1 MRKSKRFAAI
11 PSFAALLRRQDTCQV
26 GLQERNKG
34 PTEADVAA
42 KIWGQNIK
50 DDGSTEATGSAMIGL
65 WLSGKLLPSLAT
77 FAKLAAALDVE
88 VVELEPDEEM
98 RAVPRDA
105 PTLTPLSY
113 PKDTMF
119 LDIHQFLPTAH
130 QILELVEAAA

>member
-1 MRKSKRFAAI
+1 
-11 PSFAALLRRQDTCQV
+11 
-26 GLQERNKG
+26 
-34 PTEADVAA
+34 
-42 KIWGQNIK
+42 
-50 DDGSTEATGSAMIGL
+50 MIGL

-119 LDIHQFLPTAH
+119 LDIHQFLPTQTAH
-130 QILELVEAAA
+130 KILELVEAAA

>member
-1 MRKSKRFAAI
+1 
-11 PSFAALLRRQDTCQV
+11 
-26 GLQERNKG
+26 
-34 PTEADVAA
+34 
-42 KIWGQNIK
+42 
-50 DDGSTEATGSAMIGL
+50 MIGL

-113 PKDTMF
+113 PKDMF
-119 LDIHQFLPTAH
+119 LDIHQFLPTQTAH
-130 QILELVEAAA
+130 KILELVEAAA